1 MKEEQKQKRRVFSK
15 INLLETSIVG
25 IPAYPDA
32 HMSLIKQLSK
42 ITNHALSLESNTRE
56 VKKMPEEQVQNEQS
70 SDETVAEGSS
80 TASETTETTETA
92 EPEKTEETEPTTE
105 PEKVEGEEKSEE
117 EKAEEEKAEEV
128 EEKEDTEDLK
138 SVIKE
143 AFMDA
148 VKQLNVE
155 RGLNKSEEEIE
166 DKSLS
171 AGELAV
177 KYNLFRPQ

>member
-1 MKEEQKQKRRVFSK
+1 MKEKRRVFSK

-32 HMSLIKQLSK
+32 HMSLIKELSK
-42 ITNHALSLESNTRE
+42 ITNHTLSLESNTRE

-80 TASETTETTETA
+80 TASEPTEPAET
-92 EPEKTEETEPTTE
+92 ETEPTTE
-105 PEKVEGEEKSEE
+105 SESEKVEET
-117 EKAEEEKAEEV
+117 EEEKAEEV

-138 SVIKE
+138 SIIKE

-177 KYNLFRPQ
+177 KYNLFKPQ